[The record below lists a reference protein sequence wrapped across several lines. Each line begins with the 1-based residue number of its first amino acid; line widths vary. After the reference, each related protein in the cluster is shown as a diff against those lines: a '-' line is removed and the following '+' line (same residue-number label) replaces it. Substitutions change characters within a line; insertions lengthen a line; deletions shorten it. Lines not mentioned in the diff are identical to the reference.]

1 MNKYEN
7 KVVLDSCKTETNH
20 TDKKTQIKSEPSR
33 GRRPV
38 SIFFNSSC
46 LLRNKC
52 NCVNNVS
59 SPGAVSDPPRREDL
73 SATLFCKHL
82 ELATFHSEP
91 RWRTFLLRR
100 ARVETPFL
108 KGGLFYIALLLLFKA
123 RRMLAYV
130 SAAGTPTV
138 GHSPVEIREKKKK
151 KRQLSDAVTSN
162 KPQHGR
168 YELCKL
174 YGGFDPFLSFS
185 SC

>member
-1 MNKYEN
+1 M
-7 KVVLDSCKTETNH
+7 VLDSCKTETNH

-33 GRRPV
+33 GGRPV

-108 KGGLFYIALLLLFKA
+108 KGGLFYIPLLLLFKA

>member
-1 MNKYEN
+1 M
-7 KVVLDSCKTETNH
+7 VLDSCKTETNH

-33 GRRPV
+33 GGRPV

-59 SPGAVSDPPRREDL
+59 SPGAVSNPPRREDL

-108 KGGLFYIALLLLFKA
+108 KGGLFYILLLLLFKLTFLL
-123 RRMLAYV
+123 RGCQPRDTRLWK
-130 SAAGTPTV
+130 SG
-138 GHSPVEIREKKKK
+138 KKKK
-151 KRQLSDAVTSN
+151 KKKKMQLSDAVTSN

>member
-33 GRRPV
+33 GGRPV

-108 KGGLFYIALLLLFKA
+108 KGGLFYILLLLLFKLTFLL
-123 RRMLAYV
+123 RGRQPRDTRLWK
-130 SAAGTPTV
+130 SG
-138 GHSPVEIREKKKK
+138 KKKK
-151 KRQLSDAVTSN
+151 KKEEAVVRCCHKQQAATR
-162 KPQHGR
+162 KVR
-168 YELCKL
+168 IM
-174 YGGFDPFLSFS
+174 
-185 SC
+185 